1 MLTGTRLS
9 LDAICVPGWPF
20 SFALQLS
27 FKDYFL
33 ARYPTRSRITFVVL
47 DILMIFFYIYL

>member
-27 FKDYFL
+27 FKAYFL
-33 ARYPTRSRITFVVL
+33 STYPTRSRITFVVL
-47 DILMIFFYIYL
+47 DIFMIFFYIYL